1 MSTAMA
7 SKLSSMR
14 FGLGSRILLGGA
26 VVVAVLVAEFVFLL
40 RAFDAT
46 RSATAAE
53 EHAVQSAST
62 AQTLENLVLKLET
75 GARGY
80 IITRDGKLL
89 QPWTDAK
96 AALPVVSALLLKQDA
111 SPAALQ
117 IDAAWRNYLAMWSV
131 PLVNL
136 ARTNPSQARNR
147 LTETRANTQIDAI
160 RNQIDSYVTSRQVAV
175 NADKVEVR
183 HDEHRAMLIL
193 VSGIGVTAALFLA
206 LVGYLLGAAV
216 VPIRRIAGA
225 TAAIAAGHRNV
236 LVPEQGAGE
245 VGQLAGA
252 FNTMSRSL
260 AAQNVDLERL
270 ANVLRAV
277 LDSTVDGILL
287 TDAEGH
293 VQLANRPLTEMTRD
307 LGMTFDGTVT
317 DRLLSVAERMKDPD
331 EFRQAM
337 IALRANP
344 ESPSFN
350 EFEDLVNRH
359 VYQGW
364 TAPVRDDQD
373 MFLGRIWTLRDVTE
387 QRELDRL
394 KDDFVATV
402 SHELRTPLTSMMGF
416 LQMIRDGE
424 AGELTPEQDRFLSI
438 VYRSSERLQRLVGD
452 LLFVSR
458 LDSGGLQL
466 NLQPVHVDEVL
477 REAAETVT
485 GIVRSHDLT
494 LTTDIGHVPPIDGD
508 RERLSQLFAN
518 LLSNAVKFTPAGGHI
533 TARAYANDGAAIA
546 EIEDTGIGIPAIE
559 QERLFQRFFR
569 SSTAQAQAIP
579 GTGLGLVI
587 SKAIAEAHGGE
598 IRVRSEPGSG
608 TCFSVALPLESNIQ

>member
-1 MSTAMA
+1 
-7 SKLSSMR
+7 MR
-14 FGLGSRILLGGA
+14 FGLGSRILFGGA
-26 VVVAVLVAEFVFLL
+26 IVIAVLVAEFVFLL

-46 RSATAAE
+46 RTATAAE
-53 EHAVQSAST
+53 ERAGQSAST

-80 IITRDGKLL
+80 IITRDPTLL
-89 QPWTDAK
+89 QPWTEAK
-96 AALPVVSALLLKQDA
+96 SALPRVSAQLLKQDP

-117 IDAAWRNYLAMWSV
+117 IDAVWRNYLGTWSV

-136 ARTNPSQARNR
+136 ARTNPAQARNR
-147 LTETRANTQIDAI
+147 LTEARANRQIDAI
-160 RNQIDSYVTSRQVAV
+160 RTQIDSYVTSRQVAV
-175 NADKVEVR
+175 NADKVKVR
-183 HDEHRAMLIL
+183 RDEHRAVLIL

-206 LVGYLLGAAV
+206 LVGYLLGAAI
-216 VPIRRIAGA
+216 VPIRRIADA

-236 LVPEQGAGE
+236 LVPEKGAGE

-252 FNTMSRSL
+252 FNAMSRSLAEQRRSL

-287 TDAEGH
+287 TDADGH
-293 VQLANRPLTEMTRD
+293 VQLANRPLTEMTRN

-317 DRLLSVAERMKDPD
+317 DRLLSVADRMKDPD
-331 EFRQAM
+331 EFRDAM
-337 IALRANP
+337 IALQANP
-344 ESPSFN
+344 EASSFN
-350 EFEDLVNRH
+350 EFEDVVNRH

-373 MFLGRIWTLRDVTE
+373 VFLGRIWTLRDVTE

-466 NLQPVHVDEVL
+466 NLSPVSVDDVL

-485 GIVRSHDLT
+485 GLVRSHDLT
-494 LTTDIGHVPPIDGD
+494 LTTDFARVPLVDGD

-518 LLSNAVKFTPAGGHI
+518 LLSNAVKFTPAGGNI
-533 TARAYANDGAAIA
+533 TARTYAYDGAVVA
-546 EIEDTGIGIPAIE
+546 EVEDTGIGIPAGE

-598 IRVRSEPGSG
+598 IRVRSEPGVG
-608 TCFSVALPLESNIQ
+608 TCFSVALPLESSIA

>member
-1 MSTAMA
+1 
-7 SKLSSMR
+7 MR
-14 FGLGSRILLGGA
+14 FGLGSRILFGGA
-26 VVVAVLVAEFVFLL
+26 IVVALLVAEFVFLL
-40 RAFDAT
+40 HAFDAT

-53 EHAVQSAST
+53 ERAGQSAIT

-75 GARGY
+75 GARGF
-80 IITRDGKLL
+80 IITRDDTLL
-89 QPWTDAK
+89 QPWIDARK
-96 AALPVVSALLLKQDA
+96 ALPGVSARLKQEDP

-117 IDAAWRNYLAMWSV
+117 IDGAWRTYLGTWSE
-131 PLVNL
+131 PLVAL
-136 ARTNPSQARNR
+136 ARTNPAAARNR
-147 LTETRANTQIDAI
+147 LTEAKANTQIDGI
-160 RNQIDSYVTSRQVAV
+160 RSQIDSYVVSRQVAV
-175 NADKVEVR
+175 NGEKVKVR
-183 HDEHRAMLIL
+183 RDEHRAILIL
-193 VSGIGVTAALFLA
+193 VSGIGVTALFFLV

-216 VPIRRIAGA
+216 LPIRRIADA
-225 TAAIAAGHRNV
+225 TVAIATGHRNV
-236 LVPEQGAGE
+236 LVPEKGAGE

-252 FNTMSRSL
+252 FNAMSRSL
-260 AAQNVDLERL
+260 AEQRRSLASQNVDLERL

-287 TDAEGH
+287 TDASGH

-317 DRLLSVAERMKDPD
+317 ERLLSVADRMKDPD
-331 EFRQAM
+331 EFREAM
-337 IALRANP
+337 IALQSNP
-344 ESPSFN
+344 DGSSFN

-364 TAPVRDDQD
+364 TAPVRDDQGV
-373 MFLGRIWTLRDVTE
+373 FLGRIWTLRDVTE

-424 AGELTPEQDRFLSI
+424 AGELSAEQDRFLSI

-466 NLQPVHVDEVL
+466 NLQPVYVDEVL
-477 REAAETVT
+477 REAAETVQ

-494 LTTDIGHVPPIDGD
+494 LVTDFGPVPPVDAD

-518 LLSNAVKFTPAGGHI
+518 LLSNSVKFTPAGGRI
-533 TARAYANDGAAIA
+533 TARTYSNDGVVVA

-598 IRVRSEPGSG
+598 IYVRSEPGVG
-608 TCFSVALPLESNIQ
+608 TSFSVALPVDPNVE